1 MKIIY
6 KDKKR
11 ELELLPSGRLKIT
24 SARAKR
30 SVAVDLNRAF
40 CEKSLP
46 AGVPE
51 AIRKAGGNPTEWY
64 ILREGI
70 PGQSSPAAA
79 LPDIT
84 REAVEAAIEE
94 VAAAMQEKKEEEE
107 KMRKNNFETVR
118 GHCPVGYVIAR
129 QIWRNGDLCAAKYRT
144 EDGIEVLASDLLDP
158 HDGGWYYLPVGIVEA
173 ERTKQQAEAA
183 KKAAAKAAVATKR
196 TAKFAEALASGKPVV
211 LRKWMTAECTENLS
225 DCSFDAACEIALP
238 DGKMTKIEYTHCF

>member
-1 MKIIY
+1 MKIY
-6 KDKKR
+6 KDKER
-11 ELELLPSGRLKIT
+11 ELELLPEDRLKIT
-24 SARAKR
+24 SLKGKKIIN
-30 SVAVDLNRAF
+30 LNRSF

-46 AGVPE
+46 SGVPE
-51 AIRKAGGNPTEWY
+51 AIRRAGGNPAEWY

-84 REAVEAAIEE
+84 REAVEAAIKE
-94 VAAAMQEKKEEEE
+94 VAAAMKERKEKEE

-118 GHCPVGYVIAR
+118 GHCPAGYMIAR

-158 HDGGWYYLPVGIVEA
+158 HDGVYYLPVEIVEA

-183 KKAAAKAAVATKR
+183 KKAAAKATVATKR
-196 TAKFAEALASGKPVV
+196 AAKFAEALASGKPVV

-225 DCSFDAACEIALP
+225 DCSFDAASEIALP
-238 DGKMTKIEYTHCF
+238 DGGKKIVYTHCF

>member
-1 MKIIY
+1 MKTVY
-6 KDKKR
+6 KDEER
-11 ELELLPSGRLKIT
+11 ELELMPNGWLKIT
-24 SARAKR
+24 SPKGGKIIN
-30 SVAVDLNRAF
+30 LNRSF

-46 AGVPE
+46 SGVPE
-51 AIRKAGGNPTEWY
+51 AIRRAGGNPAEWY

-118 GHCPVGYVIAR
+118 GHCPAGYMIAR

-158 HDGGWYYLPVGIVEA
+158 HDGVYYLPVEKVNA
-173 ERTKQQAEAA
+173 ERAKQQAEAA

-238 DGKMTKIEYTHCF
+238 DGKTTKIEYTHCF

>member
-1 MKIIY
+1 M
-6 KDKKR
+6 R
-11 ELELLPSGRLKIT
+11 
-24 SARAKR
+24 KR
-30 SVAVDLNRAF
+30 SALR
-40 CEKSLP
+40 
-46 AGVPE
+46 
-51 AIRKAGGNPTEWY
+51 RTGGNPAEWY

-70 PGQSSPAAA
+70 PGQSSPVAA

-94 VAAAMQEKKEEEE
+94 VAAAMQGRKEEEE
-107 KMRKNNFETVR
+107 KERKNNLEAVR

-158 HDGGWYYLPVGIVEA
+158 HDGVYYLPVEKVEA

-225 DCSFDAACEIALP
+225 DCSFDAASEIALP
-238 DGKMTKIEYTHCF
+238 DGKTETTYTHCF